1 MGYAC
6 LGVAVDGGTEAGLLE
21 AGVALD
27 PPELRLLRHA
37 APARRHAF
45 LWLRVRGTRQEIEV
59 RIHRA
64 KLWPRAVTKK
74 KGFCVYT
81 PILSDNGDFAPIFL
95 TW

>member
-1 MGYAC
+1 VGYAC

-45 LWLRVRGTRQEIEV
+45 PWLRGRGTRQEIEGTTETANRSAYSLRKAAEGKRRHQQLFV
-59 RIHRA
+59 D
-64 KLWPRAVTKK
+64 
-74 KGFCVYT
+74 
-81 PILSDNGDFAPIFL
+81 SGD
-95 TW
+95 W